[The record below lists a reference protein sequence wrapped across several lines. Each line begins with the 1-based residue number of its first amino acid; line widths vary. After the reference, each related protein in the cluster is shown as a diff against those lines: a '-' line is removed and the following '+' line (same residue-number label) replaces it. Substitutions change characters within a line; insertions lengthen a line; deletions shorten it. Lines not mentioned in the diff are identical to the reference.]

1 MSQPPRNPKIYHI
14 THVANLPSIVNDGFV
29 YSDALMIE
37 RGGPSAS
44 IGMNAIKAAR
54 LTRSVPCHG
63 NYVGDYV
70 PFNYC
75 PRSVMLYL
83 IYRANHPD
91 LTYRGGQGPIVHLEA
106 DLRNVI
112 DWARRQECLWAL
124 SPQNARA
131 EYTTFHSQPNDF
143 DKIMWEDVA
152 NPDFRQS
159 DVRENKQAELLVHGR
174 FPWAL
179 VERVGVRSIDI
190 LDQTHAAVRDA
201 AHVPKLEII
210 PEWYF

>member
-1 MSQPPRNPKIYHI
+1 
-14 THVANLPSIVNDGFV
+14 
-29 YSDALMIE
+29 MIE

-54 LTRSVPCHG
+54 LTRPVPCHG

-91 LTYRGGQGPIVHLEA
+91 LTHRGGQGPIVHLEA

-112 DWARRQECLWAL
+112 DWARRQECL
-124 SPQNARA
+124 
-131 EYTTFHSQPNDF
+131 
-143 DKIMWEDVA
+143 
-152 NPDFRQS
+152 
-159 DVRENKQAELLVHGR
+159 
-174 FPWAL
+174 
-179 VERVGVRSIDI
+179 
-190 LDQTHAAVRDA
+190 
-201 AHVPKLEII
+201 
-210 PEWYF
+210 